1 MLLAERRRLLLLGFV
16 QARRRICQRL
26 AVLRMRV
33 GRIGDGPE
41 RLIAA
46 PTDLRAVDP
55 FIAEEIMSG
64 RFPLAGRMLE
74 AGDDSPFMLQLPSK
88 AFAERLHSFAWL
100 RHMRANRSNEVRA
113 QARAITA
120 SWMALH
126 GKKHKGVAWEPHVTA
141 ERLIAWMSHSPVVLH
156 GAEAGFY
163 RRFMKSLAQ
172 QRRYLRNVVSCLP
185 EGETRLRIQIALAF
199 ASIAIPSS
207 EAVIRKAG
215 QRLDRELERQILAD
229 GGHVSR
235 NPRATL
241 ELLLDLLPLRQTY
254 INLGHDVPQKLISAI
269 DRIYPALR
277 FFRHQDGDLALFNG
291 ATATSAT
298 ELLSVLRYDETGG
311 KPFKALPHTHYHRL
325 AAAETTILVDTGR
338 PLSLDLSRTAHAGS
352 LSFEMS
358 AGKHRFI
365 INAGSPKFAG
375 RQYRALARSTAAHST
390 VSLGDTSSSRIST
403 SRLSGPVMLDGVSTG
418 GVERWEDAY
427 GNDWLRAKHDGYLSS
442 FGYMHEREIG
452 LAANADKIKGRDHFF
467 VPEPHTGSTGRA
479 VVATARFHIH
489 PAIILSR
496 LHFDTIAMEAPDGE
510 TWAFSAPGQEVL
522 IDEDIFFADVSG
534 IRPSQQLV
542 IEFPLPEVN
551 ELRWMMKRQD

>member
-185 EGETRLRIQIALAF
+185 
-199 ASIAIPSS
+199 
-207 EAVIRKAG
+207 
-215 QRLDRELERQILAD
+215 
-229 GGHVSR
+229 GG
-235 NPRATL
+235 
-241 ELLLDLLPLRQTY
+241 
-254 INLGHDVPQKLISAI
+254 
-269 DRIYPALR
+269 
-277 FFRHQDGDLALFNG
+277 
-291 ATATSAT
+291 
-298 ELLSVLRYDETGG
+298 
-311 KPFKALPHTHYHRL
+311 
-325 AAAETTILVDTGR
+325 
-338 PLSLDLSRTAHAGS
+338 
-352 LSFEMS
+352 
-358 AGKHRFI
+358 
-365 INAGSPKFAG
+365 
-375 RQYRALARSTAAHST
+375 
-390 VSLGDTSSSRIST
+390 
-403 SRLSGPVMLDGVSTG
+403 
-418 GVERWEDAY
+418 
-427 GNDWLRAKHDGYLSS
+427 
-442 FGYMHEREIG
+442 
-452 LAANADKIKGRDHFF
+452 
-467 VPEPHTGSTGRA
+467 
-479 VVATARFHIH
+479 
-489 PAIILSR
+489 
-496 LHFDTIAMEAPDGE
+496 
-510 TWAFSAPGQEVL
+510 
-522 IDEDIFFADVSG
+522 
-534 IRPSQQLV
+534 
-542 IEFPLPEVN
+542 
-551 ELRWMMKRQD
+551 